1 VRTIQRVCQ
10 KRLGLP
16 SRWAAKKPLLRAK
29 MVKKRIVFCK
39 ILFVDQKRLGEGH
52 VQ

>member
-1 VRTIQRVCQ
+1 VRTIQRVWK

-29 MVKKRIVFCK
+29 MVKMRIVFCK
-39 ILFVDQKRLGEGH
+39 IPFVGQKRLREGH